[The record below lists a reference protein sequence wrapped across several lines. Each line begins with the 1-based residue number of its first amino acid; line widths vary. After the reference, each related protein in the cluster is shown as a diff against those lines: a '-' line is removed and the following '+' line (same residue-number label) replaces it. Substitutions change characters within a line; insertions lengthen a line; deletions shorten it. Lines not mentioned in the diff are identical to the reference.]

1 MSKKH
6 HSDAQELVLEAE
18 TGGREPSNPVI
29 AKLIVYLALTWSL
42 FQLYVSSPLVL
53 EFTPWMNA
61 DVVKRFHLIFAGFLA
76 YLSYLPFK
84 KAPKH
89 YIPLYDWVMGF
100 ILVASVAYFV
110 YAQVWDSADFEM
122 RLGAP
127 NSWDLYFGIAGIVL
141 LLEATRR
148 SLGPPL
154 TVVAILA
161 LTYAYFGAGDYN
173 GASLNKIVSHM
184 WITTEGAFGI
194 AIGVSATMVFLF
206 VLFGALLERAGAGN
220 YFIRVAFAIMGHF
233 KGGPAKAAVVSSAM
247 TGMISGSSIANVV
260 TTGTFTI
267 PLMKKVGF
275 TKEKAGAIEVASSTN
290 GQLTPPIMGAAAFL
304 MVEYVGIPFVE
315 VIKHAFLPAVISYI
329 ALVYI
334 VHLEA
339 MKAGMTGL
347 PRPYKMAKMA
357 KMLGVL
363 SVLVVLGF
371 LVWVLPPIIEF
382 IKNSAGQSALNII
395 LALIVV
401 SYIALVYVASKVPD
415 LSTDDITELPKVGE
429 TVLSGL
435 HYLLPVVVLVWL
447 LTVER
452 LSPDLSAFWATIF
465 MIFIVVTQ
473 KPLIDFFRKKQHFL
487 KRLKDGFLDLE
498 IGLINGGKNMIGIGV
513 ATAVAGIIVGTVT
526 LTGIGQVIIGVV
538 ETISGG
544 NIFLILLFTA
554 IISLILGMGL
564 PTTANYIVVSSLMAP
579 VIVSLG
585 AANEIAIPLIAAHM
599 FVFYFGILADD
610 TPPVGLA
617 AFAAAAISKGDPIR
631 TGIQGFTY
639 DIRTAVLPFMFI
651 FNTQL
656 LMIGIDN
663 VFEFIVVVVSA
674 LIGMLLFAAATQGF
688 WLTKSKWYETVGLL
702 LAAFL
707 IFRPGFVWDEIQNPY
722 KTVKGSEIFNVVSKL
737 NEGDALQFTVSGETL
752 EGEEKRYTFTLDV
765 GKGTTGKEKLD
776 DVGFMLDD
784 LFGPMEVAMIMEGS
798 NKQLEAIKK
807 AGVDSG
813 WIIESVRVENE
824 DALPKQIVLIPTF
837 AFVIFLAWMQLRRK
851 SQHEQAIAKK
861 ESSSHEKSDNPLEN
875 MWVTVPKNKK

>member
-1 MSKKH
+1 MSNKKQNDV
-6 HSDAQELVLEAE
+6 SAQDMVLEAE

-29 AKLIVYLALTWSL
+29 AKFILYLALSWSI

-61 DVVKRFHLIFAGFLA
+61 DVVKRIHLIFAGFLA

-84 KAPKH
+84 SSPKN
-89 YIPLYDWVMGF
+89 YIPITDWLMG
-100 ILVASVAYFV
+100 LAMVLSVAFLIYS
-110 YAQVWDSADFEM
+110 QVWDSENFEM
-122 RLGAP
+122 RLGTPSTFDFA
-127 NSWDLYFGIAGIVL
+127 SGIIGIVL

-154 TVVAILA
+154 MVVAILA
-161 LTYAYFGAGDYN
+161 LTYAFVGGGDY
-173 GASLNKIVSHM
+173 GGSSLGKVISHM

-206 VLFGALLERAGAGN
+206 VLFGALLEQAGAGN
-220 YFIRVAFAIMGHF
+220 YFIRVAFSLMGHF
-233 KGGPAKAAVVSSAM
+233 RGGPAKAAVVSSAM

-275 TKEKAGAIEVASSTN
+275 SNEKAGAIEVASSTN

-315 VIKHAFLPAVISYI
+315 IIKHAFLPAIISYI

-347 PRPYKMAKMA
+347 PRPHKMEKAAKL
-357 KMLGVL
+357 LGLTSVVLVL
-363 SVLVVLGF
+363 SF
-371 LVWVLPPIIEF
+371 LTWVLPPIIEF
-382 IKNSAGQSALNII
+382 IKANSGGYTFEAI
-395 LALIVV
+395 LGLLLLA
-401 SYIALVYVASKVPD
+401 YIYLVYQSSKVPN
-415 LSTDDITELPKVGE
+415 LPTDDIVELPKVGE

-435 HYLLPVVVLVWL
+435 HFLLPVVVLVWL

-452 LSPDLSAFWATIF
+452 LSPDLSAFWATVF
-465 MIFIVVTQ
+465 MIFIVLTQ
-473 KPLIDFFRKKQHFL
+473 KPLIDFFRKEKNIFGRVKGSL
-487 KRLKDGFLDLE
+487 LDLE
-498 IGLINGGKNMIGIGV
+498 IGLINGAKNMIGIGV

-526 LTGIGQVIIGVV
+526 LTGIGQVIIGLV
-538 ETISGG
+538 ETVSGG

-585 AANEIAIPLIAAHM
+585 AANDLAIPLIAAHM

-617 AFAAAAISKGDPIR
+617 AFAAAAISKGDPIK

-639 DIRTAVLPFMFI
+639 DIRTAMLPFMFI

-663 VFEFIVVVVSA
+663 TFEFIVVVVTSI
-674 LIGMLLFAAATQGF
+674 IGMMLFAAATQGF
-688 WLTKSKWYETVGLL
+688 WITRNKWWETILL
-702 LAAFL
+702 LLMAFL
-707 IFRPGFVWDEIQNPY
+707 IFRPGFIYDKIEDPY
-722 KTVKGSEIFNVVSKL
+722 IFKEGKEIFKVADNLKKGDSIEFVV
-737 NEGDALQFTVSGETL
+737 AGETL
-752 EGEEKRYTFTLDV
+752 EGVEREYTFSLPLAQ
-765 GKGTTGKEKLD
+765 GETGKERINNTGFQVD
-776 DVGFMLDD
+776 DM
-784 LFGPMEVAMIMEGS
+784 FGPMEVAMIMAGN
-798 NKQLEAIKK
+798 NKQVEAIKK

-813 WIIESVRVENE
+813 WVIKTVKVE
-824 DALPKQIVLIPTF
+824 AKRLPKQIVLIPI
-837 AFVIFLAWMQLRRK
+837 FVFIVFMAWIQIRRK
-851 SQHEQAIAKK
+851 KALEAK
-861 ESSSHEKSDNPLEN
+861 SI
-875 MWVTVPKNKK
+875 